1 MDKLRY
7 RYYRLIESLDPYE
20 DIRQHYTLTLNQML
34 YNLIEIKKDWKFE
47 EDSKE
52 NTALKELIEAF
63 KIRGYKPAL

>member
-1 MDKLRY
+1 MNKLRY

-20 DIRQHYTLTLNQML
+20 DISQHYKLTLNQML

-47 EDSKE
+47 EGGKE